1 MKNKQD
7 NMWSRHYIANGFGL
21 FYSNFSFKLSK
32 FLISFTFTITIFSG
46 DTDFEFQ
53 VDNKVNF

>member
-1 MKNKQD
+1 MD
-7 NMWSRHYIANGFGL
+7 LA
-21 FYSNFSFKLSK
+21 YSTPIFSFKLSK

-53 VDNKVNF
+53 VDYKANF